1 MQLEELK
8 QTYIEMTTQ
17 KENKERKF
25 TIITSYFARK
35 IP

>member
-8 QTYIEMTTQ
+8 QTYIEITQ

-25 TIITSYFARK
+25 TIMTSDFVRK